1 MCLVSQLG
9 LTSFDHSRLVF
20 GLMNPSVSFGQ
31 ECDEAYLRHMMFSMY
46 EYGNSPDNPLYE
58 AVQTHFTELAAK
70 YPSTMLRVTLATETG
85 AHKVGILPSDFV
97 DGVLTKEH
105 LGLILWRVK
114 ACKAFITLH

>member
-85 AHKVGILPSDFV
+85 AHKVGILPSDFSP
-97 DGVLTKEH
+97 TSTT
-105 LGLILWRVK
+105 
-114 ACKAFITLH
+114 TLSLVTSIYISG